1 MSETMPIPDEPGSND
16 QPKVLRDPVH
26 NLIAIPGEDRKL
38 ILGLLDRP
46 EFQRLRR
53 IRQLGVSMLTY
64 PGAEHSRWGH
74 SLGVQHIARRMLD
87 VLIKRY
93 DGRARFKDAVDEL
106 QQHRREILVA
116 ALLHD
121 VGHGPFSHVFE
132 KALPKVQNPQDGYP
146 KDHEE
151 WSERIIT
158 ERFAGYLTENGVNVE
173 VVAGLIN
180 KKNRK
185 NLLAKDFISS
195 QLDADRMDYLLRD
208 SHATGARYGE
218 FDLEWLLHSLRIGKV
233 AVKGEQEGHWRLCL
247 DGGKATHVVEEYVQA
262 REFMYVQVYIHKT
275 SRAYEAMLRHILS
288 LAAAICDADPAK
300 APQPCPPALAKML
313 ACRTVATQEY
323 LSLDD
328 FRLWTTFMDWAE
340 LDPGADAQLKALRD
354 KCRRL
359 VHRGRP
365 YRFIKLDTSDKKEKA
380 LRIVTRLE
388 GTPQVFS
395 CLWDKFTDV
404 AYRNIFY
411 RKSSDDEEQE
421 DRAIFFIEPD
431 GRTQPAE
438 ARSDVIRAISQIET
452 QIYRLYYDDEDSEM
466 TNRLGEDGWLP
477 KDGATPP
484 TAEEMP

>member
-1 MSETMPIPDEPGSND
+1 MPVPDEPGSND

-26 NLIAIPGEDRKL
+26 NLIAIPGKDRKL

-53 IRQLGVSMLTY
+53 IRQLGVSLLTY

-74 SLGVQHIARRMLD
+74 GLGVQHIARRMLD
-87 VLIKRY
+87 ALHERY
-93 DGRARFKDAVDEL
+93 NGRAKFKDALDEL
-106 QQHRREILVA
+106 KQHRREILVT

-132 KALPKVQNPQDGYP
+132 RALPKAKDPPSGYP

-151 WSERIIT
+151 WSERII
-158 ERFAGYLTENGVNVE
+158 RDCFADYLTENGVSVD
-173 VVAGLIN
+173 VVTGLIN

-208 SHATGARYGE
+208 SHATGAKYGE
-218 FDLEWLLHSLRIGKV
+218 FDLEWLLHALRIGKV
-233 AVKGEQEGHWRLCL
+233 AIKGKLEGVWRLCL
-247 DGGKATHVVEEYVQA
+247 DGDKAVHVVEEYVQA

-275 SRAYEAMLRHILS
+275 SGAYEAMLRHILA
-288 LAAAICDADPAK
+288 LAARICAADPGK

-313 ACRTVATQEY
+313 AYKAVTTQEY

-340 LDPGADAQLKALRD
+340 LDPQDNSHRKALRN

-365 YRFIKLDTSDKKEKA
+365 YRVIELDNRERQDKA
-380 LRIVTRLE
+380 LELVRDLKTTE
-388 GTPQVFS
+388 QEFS
-395 CLWDKFTDV
+395 CYRDAFTDV
-404 AYRNIFY
+404 AYRNVFY
-411 RKSSDDEEQE
+411 RKSREEEEQE
-421 DRAIFFIEPD
+421 DRAIFFIDSD
-431 GRTQPAE
+431 GRPQLAE
-438 ARSDVIRAISQIET
+438 DRSKVIRAISEIET
-452 QIYRLYYDDEDSEM
+452 QVYRLYYDDKDPEM
-466 TNRLGEDGWLP
+466 MKRLDDDGWLP
-477 KDGATPP
+477 KGQGAPP
-484 TAEEMP
+484 KAEETL